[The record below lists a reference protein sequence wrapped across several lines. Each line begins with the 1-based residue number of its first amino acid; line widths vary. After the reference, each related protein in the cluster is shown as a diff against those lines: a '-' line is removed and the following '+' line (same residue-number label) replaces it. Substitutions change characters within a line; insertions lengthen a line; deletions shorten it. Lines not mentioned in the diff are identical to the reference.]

1 MNVLWVLLLAGGLIL
16 GITLVSVGAS
26 RHSVG
31 LLVGSILVLI
41 LTLMLG
47 IVLIVLGNKT
57 ETTNTTTVP
66 VQETY
71 FS

>member
-1 MNVLWVLLLAGGLIL
+1 MDILCILLLAGGLIL
-16 GITLVSVGAS
+16 GIALVSVGAS
-26 RHSVG
+26 RHSIG
-31 LLVGSILVLI
+31 FLVGSILVLV

-47 IVLIVLGNKT
+47 VVLIVLGNKT